1 MGTRIIFL
9 ERPDPSHPS
18 RDPTFR
24 VRSVLGLQRPDQ
36 PDSEAALRLR
46 TQRLGQGAAGPKQG
60 PASDRGLGNL
70 LWSPNLLAARLAQF
84 CLPRAGL
91 GTRSQSP
98 GDAAGSRPRRPAP
111 GCGGGGR
118 EGPGAVANDQER
130 APALRCA
137 APRRPCPPLPSPPP
151 RTQAPGPI
159 LGNPQPPSLVPWL
172 PQPEPMTHLVFQTEP
187 ASPSP
192 KLAWPVCA
200 VHRRDCV
207 CGHVYI
213 CANGCTCVW
222 DSLQVAC
229 YVCLHAAFHVCA
241 CTPST

>member
-60 PASDRGLGNL
+60 PASGRGLGSL
-70 LWSPNLLAARLAQF
+70 LWSPGLLAARLAQF
-84 CLPRAGL
+84 CLLRAGL

-118 EGPGAVANDQER
+118 EGPARCRERPREGARAALR
-130 APALRCA
+130 RAAPALPAPSVSSA
-137 APRRPCPPLPSPPP
+137 ADPSFRPH
-151 RTQAPGPI
+151 
-159 LGNPQPPSLVPWL
+159 LGQPPAALSCPLA
-172 PQPEPMTHLVFQTEP
+172 P
-187 ASPSP
+187 A
-192 KLAWPVCA
+192 A
-200 VHRRDCV
+200 R
-207 CGHVYI
+207 
-213 CANGCTCVW
+213 ANDASGVS
-222 DSLQVAC
+222 D
-229 YVCLHAAFHVCA
+229 
-241 CTPST
+241 